1 MSQSIS
7 LPYLSKRTA
16 VLAMVEALPAA
27 VLSLPNGHF
36 LSSASCLSEGH
47 PDKVCDQV
55 ADAVVDACLAQDP
68 NSRVTCEVCLKGQV
82 LFVLGDYLTSAQVE
96 IEQIVRETLKRIGLD
111 SEEKGLD
118 YITCRV
124 IVQMTKRPEWTCGGD
139 SGVCIGTASSET
151 PEAVSLPQALAWKLA
166 VRLTE
171 VRRNGLCTWLRTDG
185 RAQITI
191 EYKQDQGK
199 AVPVRVHSVL
209 INAQHDPEI
218 SLEELRLQLKE
229 HVVKPVLPAQLL
241 DEHTSYN
248 LNVQGKFIQGREVG
262 VSGRRSALD
271 SFGSQTVSVWAGID
285 PSQVSRCGSFAA
297 RWVAKSIIKSH
308 LCDRVQFQVAYA
320 GKELA
325 SVALDSF
332 GTCKVGKDDSELLSL
347 VLRHFDLRPE
357 SLVREMKLQR
367 PIYQRSATFSPREDD
382 FDQPWEVPKEVS
394 LDL

>member
-1 MSQSIS
+1 
-7 LPYLSKRTA
+7 
-16 VLAMVEALPAA
+16 MVEALPAA
-27 VLSLPNGHF
+27 VFSLPNGHF

-47 PDKVCDQV
+47 PDRICDQV
-55 ADAVVDACLAQDP
+55 ADAILDACLAQDP
-68 NSRVTCEVCLKGQV
+68 SSRVTCEVCLKGQV
-82 LFVLGDYLTSAQVE
+82 MFVLGDYMTNAQVE
-96 IEQIVRETLKRIGLD
+96 IEQVVRETLKRIGLD

-118 YITCRV
+118 FITCRV
-124 IVQMTKRPEWTCGGD
+124 LIQMTKRQDWIYSGD
-139 SGVCIGTASSET
+139 SGTCIGTASSET
-151 PEAVSLPQALAWKLA
+151 PEAVTLPQSLAWKLA
-166 VRLTE
+166 TRLTE

-191 EYKQDQGK
+191 EYKQDHGK
-199 AVPVRVHSVL
+199 AVAVRAHSVL

-241 DEHTSYN
+241 DEHTVYH

-262 VSGRRSALD
+262 VSGRKSALD
-271 SFGSQTVSVWAGID
+271 SFGSQTVALWAGVD
-285 PSQVSRCGSFAA
+285 PGQVNRCGAFAA
-297 RWVAKSIIKSH
+297 RWVAKSMVKSH
-308 LCDRVQFQVAYA
+308 LCDRVQLQVAYS
-320 GKELA
+320 GKELS
-325 SVALDSF
+325 SVALDTF

-357 SLVREMKLQR
+357 SLLREMKLQR
-367 PIYQRSATFSPREDD
+367 PIYQRSSTFNPREDD